1 MLKMLLEMRGYQLRA
16 IDKDVGSVDD
26 FYFDDRVWKIR
37 YLVADT
43 GNWLPGR
50 NVLIGLEALEPSE
63 WEDKVFPVT
72 LTSAE
77 IHDSPGIETD
87 LPFSLQKEK
96 ELRQFFKWRE
106 YWDDEVFIQPAGFTP
121 MAVPGGEAMEQ
132 SLSEATGSPGRLDG
146 NPHLR
151 SANEVQGYYIG
162 AQDGEIGHV
171 DDFIVEDTSWDIRY
185 LVVDTQNWLPGKKVL
200 VSHKWVDTID
210 WNKQTV
216 QVNMNR
222 DMIERSPEYDPHKPI
237 NREYEVRMYDFYGK
251 PHDWE

>member
-1 MLKMLLEMRGYQLRA
+1 MLKTLLEMRGYRLRA
-16 IDKDVGSVDD
+16 IDKDLGSVED
-26 FYFDDRVWKIR
+26 FYFDDRLWKIR

-50 NVLIGLEALEPSE
+50 QVLIGQEALGRSS

-77 IHDSPGIETD
+77 IEDSPGIETD

-96 ELRQFFKWRE
+96 ELRLFFQWRE
-106 YWDDEVFIQPAGFTP
+106 YWNDEIFIQPPGFMP
-121 MAVPGGEAMEQ
+121 MSVADGVPADPSIQ
-132 SLSEATGSPGRLDG
+132 PGLKSSARLDE
-146 NPHLR
+146 NSHLR
-151 SANEVQGYYIG
+151 SATEVQEYYIR

-171 DDFIVEDTSWDIRY
+171 DDFIVEDTTWDIRY
-185 LVVDTQNWLPGKKVL
+185 LIVDTQNWLPGKKVL
-200 VSHKWVDTID
+200 ISHKWVNSID

-216 QVNMNR
+216 GVEMLR
-222 DMIERSPEYDPHKPI
+222 ETIERSPEYDPNKPI

>member
-1 MLKMLLEMRGYQLRA
+1 MLKTLLEMRGYHLRA
-16 IDKDVGSVDD
+16 IDKDLGSVDD
-26 FYFDDRVWKIR
+26 FYFDDRLWRIR

-50 NVLIGLEALEPSE
+50 NVLIGQEAFEASE

-77 IHDSPGIETD
+77 IEDSPGIETD
-87 LPFSLQKEK
+87 LPFSGQKEK

-106 YWDDEVFIQPAGFTP
+106 YWDDDVFVQPSGFTP
-121 MAVPGGEAMEQ
+121 MSVPGGEAMTQ
-132 SLSEATGSPGRLDG
+132 SLKEGKNSPGKLDG

-171 DDFIVEDTSWDIRY
+171 DDFIVEDTTWAIRY
-185 LVVDTQNWLPGKKVL
+185 LVVDTHNWLPGKKVL
-200 VSHKWVDTID
+200 ISYKWVNSVD

-216 QVNMNR
+216 EVAMTR
-222 DMIERSPEYDPHKPI
+222 ETIEGSPEYDPNKPI

>member
-1 MLKMLLEMRGYQLRA
+1 MLKTLLEMRGYRLRA
-16 IDKDVGSVDD
+16 IDKDLGSVED
-26 FYFDDRVWKIR
+26 FYFDDRLWKIR

-50 NVLIGLEALEPSE
+50 NVLIGQEALGRSS
-63 WEDKVFPVT
+63 WEDKVFPVA

-77 IHDSPGIETD
+77 IEDSPGIETD

-96 ELRQFFKWRE
+96 ELRLFFKWRE
-106 YWDDEVFIQPAGFTP
+106 YWNDEIFIQPAGFRP
-121 MAVPGGEAMEQ
+121 LSAPDGESGDPFLHSALK
-132 SLSEATGSPGRLDG
+132 SSARLDG

-151 SANEVQGYYIG
+151 SAIEIQGYYIR

-171 DDFIVEDTSWDIRY
+171 DDFIVEDTTWGLRY
-185 LVVDTQNWLPGKKVL
+185 LIVDTHNWLPGKKVL
-200 VSHKWVDTID
+200 ISHKWVNFID
-210 WNKQTV
+210 WSKQTV
-216 QVNMNR
+216 EV
-222 DMIERSPEYDPHKPI
+222 DMTRETIEGSPEYDPNKPV

>member
-1 MLKMLLEMRGYQLRA
+1 MLKTLLEMRGYQLRA
-16 IDKDVGSVDD
+16 IDKDLGSVDD
-26 FYFDDRVWKIR
+26 FYFDDRLWRIR

-50 NVLIGLEALEPSE
+50 NVLIGQEALERSE

-77 IHDSPGIETD
+77 INDSPGIETD

-106 YWDDEVFIQPAGFTP
+106 YWDDDVFIQPAGFTP
-121 MAVPGGEAMEQ
+121 MGVPGGEAMEQ
-132 SLSEATGSPGRLDG
+132 SLKQGMNSPGKLDG

-200 VSHKWVDTID
+200 ISRKWVSAID

-222 DMIERSPEYDPHKPI
+222 DMIEQSPEYDPNKPI

>member
-1 MLKMLLEMRGYQLRA
+1 MLKTLMEMRGYQLRA
-16 IDKDVGSVDD
+16 IDKDLGSVDD
-26 FYFDDRVWKIR
+26 FYFDDRLWRIR

-50 NVLIGLEALEPSE
+50 NVLIGQEALERSE

-77 IHDSPGIETD
+77 INDSPGIETD

-106 YWDDEVFIQPAGFTP
+106 YWDDDVFIQPAGFTP
-121 MAVPGGEAMEQ
+121 MGVPGGEAMEQ
-132 SLSEATGSPGRLDG
+132 SLKQGMNSPGKLDG

-200 VSHKWVDTID
+200 ISRKWVSAID

-222 DMIERSPEYDPHKPI
+222 DMIEQSPEYDPNKPI